1 MMLDPKEEV
10 YFQRCE
16 EVASAMEQRNISAS
30 IHTTLEETLEAVIKE
45 IPDGSLVGLGG
56 SMTLEELGLVDR
68 LREEAGRIYLLDR
81 YQEGLTPE
89 ELDEIQRRTLTSD
102 VFICSANAV
111 TMQGELVYADGE
123 GNRIAALLYGPPK
136 VIVVAGIN
144 KLVSDIE
151 EGYWRIREVAAPMN
165 AKRLGADTPC
175 RETGFCDE
183 ENCDRKE
190 RICNILTIIENQKDP
205 ERMSVH
211 LVTRPLGY

>member
-1 MMLDPKEEV
+1 MFNPRDELW
-10 YFQRCE
+10 FQRAE
-16 EVASAMEQRNISAS
+16 EVASAMEQRNMTAA
-30 IHTTLEETLEAVIKE
+30 IHVTLEETLEAVMGE

-56 SMTLEELGLVDR
+56 SLTLQELGLVDR
-68 LREEAGRIYLLDR
+68 LREEAGRIYLLDCYR
-81 YQEGLTPE
+81 DGLAPKELE
-89 ELDEIQRRTLTSD
+89 EVKRRSLTCD
-102 VFICSANAV
+102 VFVCSANAV

-123 GNRIAALLYGPPK
+123 GNRIAAVLYGPPK

-144 KLVSDIE
+144 KFVSDIE

-190 RICNILTIIENQKDP
+190 RICNFLTIIENQTDP
-205 ERMSVH
+205 ERISVH
-211 LVTRPLGY
+211 LVTKPLGY

>member
-1 MMLDPKEEV
+1 MFDPKNEV
-10 YFQRCE
+10 WFQRAE
-16 EVASAMEQRNISAS
+16 EVASAIENRNISTA
-30 IHTTLEETLEAVIKE
+30 IHTSLEETLDAVVAE

-68 LREEAGRIYLLDR
+68 LREDAGRIYLLDR
-81 YQEGLTPE
+81 YREGLAPE
-89 ELDEIQRRTLTSD
+89 ELEEIKRRSLTCD

-111 TMQGELVYADGE
+111 TMQGEMLYADGE
-123 GNRIAALLYGPPK
+123 GNRIAAVLYGPPR
-136 VIVVAGIN
+136 VIVVAGVN
-144 KLVSDIE
+144 KLVADID

-183 ENCDRKE
+183 ETCDRKE
-190 RICNILTIIENQKDP
+190 RICNILTVIEGQSDP

-211 LVTRPLGY
+211 LVTKPLGY

>member
-1 MMLDPKEEV
+1 MFEPRDELF
-10 YFQRCE
+10 FQRAE
-16 EVASAMEQRNISAS
+16 EVASAMEQRNMSAA
-30 IHTTLEETLEAVIKE
+30 IHTSLEETLDAVMKE

-68 LREEAGRIYLLDR
+68 LREESGRIYLLDR
-81 YQEGLTPE
+81 YRDNLAPGELE
-89 ELDEIQRRTLTSD
+89 EIKRRTLTCD

-111 TMQGELVYADGE
+111 TMQGELIYADGE
-123 GNRIAALLYGPPK
+123 GNRIAAVLYGPQK
-136 VIVVAGIN
+136 VIVVIGIN

-165 AKRLGADTPC
+165 AKRMGVDTPC

-190 RICNILTIIENQKDP
+190 RICNILTIVESQNDP

-211 LVTRPLGY
+211 LVTQTLGY

>member
-1 MMLDPKEEV
+1 MFEPRDELF
-10 YFQRCE
+10 FQRAE
-16 EVASAMEQRNISAS
+16 EVASAMEQRNMSAA
-30 IHTTLEETLEAVIKE
+30 IHTSLEETLEAVMKE

-68 LREEAGRIYLLDR
+68 LREESGRIYLLDR
-81 YQEGLTPE
+81 YRDSLAPAELE
-89 ELDEIQRRTLTSD
+89 EIKRRTLTCD

-123 GNRIAALLYGPPK
+123 GNRIAAVLYGPQK
-136 VIVVAGIN
+136 VIVVIGIN

-165 AKRLGADTPC
+165 AKRMGADTPC

-190 RICNILTIIENQKDP
+190 RICNILTIVESQNDP

-211 LVTRPLGY
+211 LVTQALGY